1 MILKVFKSFYVSNFE
16 RWDYRL
22 FKNFQN
28 SPFLIFPVHGI
39 FSQVVQ
45 TFLQKFFYLTCK
57 LHTFCQTTYNYFS
70 TTCNFYPQKHAFT
83 CFLNP
88 RSTKMSEKFLKN
100 SRRRSPQVRIRLFYE
115 TQLHV
120 NLQRLPS

>member
-28 SPFLIFPVHGI
+28 SQFLIFPVHGI

-45 TFLQKFFYLTCK
+45 TFYKKFFHLTCK
-57 LHTFCQTTYNYFS
+57 LHTLHQTIYNLFS
-70 TTCNFYPQKHAFT
+70 TTCNFYPEKHAFT

-88 RSTKMSEKFLKN
+88 RSTKMSKKFSKN
-100 SRRRSPQVRIRLFYE
+100 SRRRSLQVRIRLFYE

-120 NLQRLPS
+120 KLQQLPS